1 MYSWRQ
7 LKQSAAATNL
17 TLTIVLVLSF
27 YFYFVCSC
35 SAHLPGAWQSITT
48 GHGGPSWD
56 SIPDQVLWPPPSL
69 RDPASLQGCDWTGVS
84 LSSRASSHFM
94 VANHL
99 SDETLSLAPIRPKP
113 LRGHGASSCMLHP
126 GITYLNECVFSW
138 KFSSRFIVLSP
149 IGD

>member
-1 MYSWRQ
+1 MYT
-7 LKQSAAATNL
+7 AARFINSVHCTN
-17 TLTIVLVLSF
+17 VLSGMLPF
-27 YFYFVCSC
+27 FIRSAFVHDTPDPGNDQATAGKAVSRVSC
-35 SAHLPGAWQSITT
+35 
-48 GHGGPSWD
+48 PS
-56 SIPDQVLWPPPSL
+56 VGLTEPPSL